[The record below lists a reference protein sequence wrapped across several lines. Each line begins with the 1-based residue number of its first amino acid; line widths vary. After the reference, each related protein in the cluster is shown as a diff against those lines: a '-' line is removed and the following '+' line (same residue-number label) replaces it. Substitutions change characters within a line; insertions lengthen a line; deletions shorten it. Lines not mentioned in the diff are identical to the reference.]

1 MAEGPDKAREEFF
14 SEAQE
19 LVESLS
25 RNLLALDGALKA
37 GFEDPALINEAFRA
51 VHTLKGLAGLFGAK
65 RISTLSHRLEDVL
78 DSLRLGKIPL
88 SAEVLDLLFRA
99 VELYG
104 VALGVERARSDDPMP
119 QIDDLIDEFSRVG
132 TKNQASG
139 SPLARFELDP
149 AMLAVLTEY
158 EEHRLRTCVA
168 QGLLLY
174 RVRVDFELST
184 IDKALEDIKAR
195 AKVHGEVITYLPT
208 GASSSIDTIEL
219 DLLLASASSLAR
231 LKEDLGQGN
240 ATIEAIPLKGGGP
253 SARVDTAPPRREV
266 IPRASV
272 EPVPVATRDGASLS
286 ERPPADVAEQGA
298 ALRAVA
304 QTVRVDIRK
313 LDALMNVVGEL
324 AIVKNAL
331 GRLAERIRAEGS
343 RQLGSELHSIQ
354 RSFDRRLGE
363 MQNGILEV
371 RMVPLGQ
378 VFDRLARVVRQIGR
392 EMGKDIRLVITGAE
406 TEIDKLIVEELS
418 DPLMHV
424 VRNAIDHGIEVAE
437 ERVRVGKPLA
447 GTIAL
452 NAFQKGNHVV
462 IEVEDDGHGIDEGAI
477 ISRAVSLG
485 KVHLDEVQTLA
496 RSEVLNLIF
505 LPGLST
511 RDEASDY
518 SGRGVGMDVVKTNIS
533 KLGGVIDVHSE
544 AEIGTKLTITLPV
557 TLAIVSAL
565 LVRVAGRVFAMPLTS
580 VAEAITLEEGQVRVV
595 DGREVMT
602 LRGVTLPICRLGRV
616 FGLAPLPGAVPAKR
630 QYVVVATLGA
640 RRLGF
645 AVDDLQGQQ
654 DIVIKPL
661 GKSLSQV
668 RGFSGATELGDQR
681 VALVLDPASLI
692 EEMLRGSE
700 VARERRLGHG

>member
-1 MAEGPDKAREEFF
+1 MAEVDKAREEFF

-25 RNLLALDGALKA
+25 RNLLVLDTTMKSG
-37 GFEDPALINEAFRA
+37 GEEPSVVNEAFRA
-51 VHTLKGLAGLFGAK
+51 VHTLKGLAGLFAAK
-65 RISTLSHRLEDVL
+65 RISTMSHRLEDVL
-78 DSLRLGKIPL
+78 DGLRLGRLALTP
-88 SAEVLDLLFRA
+88 EVLDLLFRA
-99 VELYG
+99 VELYNS
-104 VALGVERARSDDPMP
+104 ALAAERSRSDEPLP
-119 QIDDLIDEFSRVG
+119 AIDALLEEFGHLGSLGPSAV
-132 TKNQASG
+132 
-139 SPLARFELDP
+139 SPLARFDLDP

-158 EEHRLRTCVA
+158 EEHRLRSCVEH
-168 QGLLLY
+168 GLLLY
-174 RVRVDFELST
+174 RVRVDFALAT
-184 IDKALEDIKAR
+184 IDKALEDIKQR
-195 AKVHGEVITYLPT
+195 AKEHGEVITYLPT
-208 GASSSIDTIEL
+208 GTSTSIDSIEL
-219 DLLLASASSLAR
+219 DLLLASSVHLEVLVA
-231 LKEDLGQGN
+231 
-240 ATIEAIPLKGGGP
+240 AIGGDKVDIRRIPSKGP
-253 SARVDTAPPRREV
+253 SIPQRETAPPPRSIEPLPEPRREV
-266 IPRASV
+266 THSEHP
-272 EPVPVATRDGASLS
+272 EPAPGQA
-286 ERPPADVAEQGA
+286 A

-331 GRLAERIRAEGS
+331 GRMAEKIRAEGS
-343 RQLGSELHSIQ
+343 RHLGSELHSIQ

-363 MQNGILEV
+363 MQSGILEV

-418 DPLMHV
+418 DPLMHI
-424 VRNAIDHGIEVAE
+424 VRNAIDHGIEVAND
-437 ERVRVGKPLA
+437 RTAVGKPLT

-462 IEVEDDGHGIDEGAI
+462 IEVEDDGRGIDEQALVARAI
-477 ISRAVSLG
+477 ALG
-485 KVHLDEVQTLA
+485 KIEAEDVDQLGRAEI
-496 RSEVLNLIF
+496 LNLVF
-505 LPGLST
+505 HPGLST
-511 RDEASDY
+511 RDQAGDY
-518 SGRGVGMDVVKTNIS
+518 SGRGVGMDVVKTNIG

-544 AEIGTKLTITLPV
+544 TYIGTKITLTLPV

-565 LVRVAGRVFAMPLTS
+565 LVRVAGRVFGMPLTS
-580 VAEAITLEEGQVRVV
+580 VAEAINLDESQVRVV

-602 LRGVTLPICRLGRV
+602 LRGVTLPICRLRKV
-616 FGLAPLPGAVPAKR
+616 FGLVPAPDAVVPKR
-630 QYVVVATLGA
+630 RYVVVATLGA

-645 AVDDLQGQQ
+645 AVDDLEGQQ

-661 GKSLSQV
+661 GKSLNRV

-681 VALVLDPASLI
+681 VALVLDPSALI
-692 EEMLRGSE
+692 EEMLSSSE

>member
-1 MAEGPDKAREEFF
+1 MVEGLDKAREEFF

-25 RNLLALDGALKA
+25 RNLLAIDAMLKA
-37 GFEDPALINEAFRA
+37 GREDPGLVNEAFRA

-65 RISTLSHRLEDVL
+65 KVSTLSHRLEDVL
-78 DSLRLGKIPL
+78 DSLRLGRHPL
-88 SAEVLDLLFRA
+88 TPEVLDLLFRA
-99 VELYG
+99 IELYG
-104 VALGVERARSDDPMP
+104 LALGVERTRSDDPLP
-119 QIDDLIDEFSRVG
+119 AIDDLVQEFGNLGGSREPR
-132 TKNQASG
+132 TNPFS
-139 SPLARFELDP
+139 RFELDA

-158 EEHRLRTCVA
+158 EEHRLRSSIE
-168 QGLLLY
+168 QGLLLF
-174 RVRVDFELST
+174 RVRVDFDLAT

-208 GASSSIDTIEL
+208 GASTDVDSIQL
-219 DLLLASASSLAR
+219 DLLLASSSSKSAL
-231 LKEDLGQGN
+231 EVSLGGPN
-240 ATIEAIPLKGGGP
+240 TKIDAIPTKGEVP
-253 SARVDTAPPRREV
+253 SDTAPPVRDS
-266 IPRASV
+266 IAGATLDSV
-272 EPVPVATRDGASLS
+272 PVPARSHSREPVLS
-286 ERPPADVAEQGA
+286 ERPVDAPEHAA

-331 GRLAERIRAEGS
+331 ARFGEKIRAEAS

-363 MQNGILEV
+363 LQGGILEV

-392 EMGKDIRLVITGAE
+392 EMDKEIRLVITGAE

-424 VRNAIDHGIEVAE
+424 VRNAIDHGIEDAE
-437 ERVRVGKPLA
+437 ERRRVGKPRA

-462 IEVEDDGHGIDEGAI
+462 IEVEDDGHGIDEAAI
-477 ISRAVSLG
+477 VDRAVTLG
-485 KVHLDEVQTLA
+485 KVHLEEVDQLTRA
-496 RSEVLNLIF
+496 EILNLIF

-511 RDEASDY
+511 REEASDY

-533 KLGGVIDVHSE
+533 RLGGVIDVHSE
-544 AEIGTKLTITLPV
+544 TEIGTKLTLTLPV

-565 LVRVAGRVFAMPLTS
+565 LVRVAGRPFAMPLTS
-580 VAEAITLEEGQVRVV
+580 VAEATTLDESQVRVI

-602 LRGVTLPICRLGRV
+602 LRGATLPICRLGGI
-616 FGLAPLPGAVPAKR
+616 FGLSLPPGTAPPKR
-630 QYVVVATLGA
+630 RYVVVAMLGA
-640 RRLGF
+640 RRLGI

-661 GKSLSQV
+661 GKSLNGV

-681 VALVLDPASLI
+681 VALVLDPAALI
-692 EEMLRGSE
+692 DETLRF
-700 VARERRLGHG
+700 VDIARERQLGHA

>member
-1 MAEGPDKAREEFF
+1 MAEGVDKAREEFY

-25 RNLLALDGALKA
+25 RNLLSLDSALRAKQ
-37 GFEDPALINEAFRA
+37 EDPGLVNEAFRA

-65 RISTLSHRLEDVL
+65 RVGTLSHRLEDVL
-78 DSLRLGKIPL
+78 DSLRLGRIKL
-88 SAEVLDLLFRA
+88 TESVLDLLFRA

-104 VALGVERARSDDPMP
+104 EALAVERARSDDPLP
-119 QIDDLIDEFSRVG
+119 AIDSLIDEFARLG
-132 TKNQASG
+132 NEGPSG
-139 SPLARFELDP
+139 ASPLARFELDQ

-158 EEHRLRTCVA
+158 EEHRLKTCVE
-168 QGLLLY
+168 QGLLLF
-174 RVRVDFELST
+174 RVRVDFALAT
-184 IDKALEDIKAR
+184 IDRALEDIKAR
-195 AKVHGEVITYLPT
+195 AKAHGEVITYLPT
-208 GASSSIDTIEL
+208 GASTGADTIEL
-219 DLLLASASSLAR
+219 DLLLASGSSLSDLESSLGTNGALIEPIR
-231 LKEDLGQGN
+231 LRKQE
-240 ATIEAIPLKGGGP
+240 
-253 SARVDTAPPRREV
+253 TAPRPAPSLV
-266 IPRASV
+266 PGVAASV
-272 EPVPVATRDGASLS
+272 PAAQPGAALS
-286 ERPPADVAEQGA
+286 ERPPDAVDPTA
-298 ALRAVA
+298 AAHRAIA

-313 LDALMNVVGEL
+313 LDALRNVVGEL

-331 GRLAERIRAEGS
+331 ARLAERIRAEGG

-437 ERVRVGKPLA
+437 ERLRVGKPLA

-462 IEVEDDGHGIDEGAI
+462 IEVEDDGHGIDERAI
-477 ISRAVSLG
+477 VERAVALG
-485 KVHLDEVQTLA
+485 KVHQDEVAQLA
-496 RSEVLNLIF
+496 RSEIFNLIF

-511 RDEASDY
+511 RKEASDY

-533 KLGGVIDVHSE
+533 KLGGVIDLHSE

-565 LVRVAGRVFAMPLTS
+565 LVRIVGRVFAMPLTS
-580 VAEAITLEEGQVRVV
+580 VAEAITLDESAVRVL

-602 LRGVTLPICRLGRV
+602 LRGVTLPICRLGRI
-616 FGLAPLPGAVPAKR
+616 FGLAPLPGAIIPKR
-630 QYVVVATLGA
+630 QYVVVATLGS

-661 GKSLSQV
+661 GKSLSGV

-681 VALVLDPASLI
+681 VALVLDPAALI
-692 EEMLRGSE
+692 EEMLRGSDT
-700 VARERRLGHG
+700 ARERRLGHA

>member
-1 MAEGPDKAREEFF
+1 MAERPDKAREEFF
-14 SEAQE
+14 SEANE
-19 LVESLS
+19 LVEALS
-25 RNLLALDGALKA
+25 RNLLSLDARMKSGM
-37 GFEDPALINEAFRA
+37 EDPALINEAFRA

-78 DSLRLGKIPL
+78 DGLRLGKLPL
-88 SAEVLDLLFRA
+88 TAEVLDLLFRA
-99 VELYG
+99 VEVYG
-104 VALGVERARSDDPMP
+104 AALGAERSRSDDPLT
-119 QIDDLIDEFSRVG
+119 QVDDLMDRFARLGSAQPAE
-132 TKNQASG
+132 Q
-139 SPLARFELDP
+139 SPLARFDLDP

-168 QGLLLY
+168 QRLLLY
-174 RVRVDFELST
+174 RVRVDFELAT
-184 IDKALEDIKAR
+184 IDKALEDIKTR

-208 GASSSIDTIEL
+208 GATTSVDTIEL
-219 DLLLASASSLAR
+219 DLLLASASPFAVLEA
-231 LKEDLGQGN
+231 DLGGPN
-240 ATIEAIPLKGGGP
+240 VNILAIPTKGP
-253 SARVDTAPPRREV
+253 PAQSLTPEPRRETV
-266 IPRASV
+266 PRASF
-272 EPVPVATRDGASLS
+272 EPLQAVPREPSLS
-286 ERPPADVAEQGA
+286 ERPPDAPDHA
-298 ALRAVA
+298 AQLRAVA

-392 EMGKDIRLVITGAE
+392 ETGKDIRLVITGAE

-424 VRNAIDHGIEVAE
+424 IRNAIDHGIEIAE

-462 IEVEDDGHGIDEGAI
+462 IEVEDDGHGIDEAAI
-477 ISRAVSLG
+477 ISRAVELG
-485 KVHLDEVQTLA
+485 KVHLDEIEQLA
-496 RSEVLNLIF
+496 RSEILNLVF

-511 RDEASDY
+511 RDEPGDY

-533 KLGGVIDVHSE
+533 KLGGVIDLHSE

-565 LVRVAGRVFAMPLTS
+565 LVRIAGRPFAMPLTS
-580 VAEAITLEEGQVRVV
+580 VAEAITLDESQVRVV

-602 LRGVTLPICRLGRV
+602 LRGVTLPICRLARV
-616 FGLAPLPGAVPAKR
+616 FGLSRLPGTIEPR
-630 QYVVVATLGA
+630 RNYVVVATLGA

-661 GKSLSQV
+661 GKSLTHV

-681 VALVLDPASLI
+681 VALVLDPAALI

-700 VARERRLGHG
+700 VARERRLGHA

>member
-1 MAEGPDKAREEFF
+1 MAEIDKAREEFF

-25 RNLLALDGALKA
+25 RNLLVLDTTLKS
-37 GFEDPALINEAFRA
+37 GGEDPTVVNEAFRA
-51 VHTLKGLAGLFGAK
+51 VHTLKGLAGLFAAK
-65 RISTLSHRLEDVL
+65 RISTMSHRLEDVL
-78 DSLRLGKIPL
+78 DGLRLGRLALTP
-88 SAEVLDLLFRA
+88 EVLDLLFRA
-99 VELYG
+99 VELYN
-104 VALGVERARSDDPMP
+104 VALAAERARSDDPLP
-119 QIDDLIDEFSRVG
+119 AVDALLEEFGHLGSLGPSAV
-132 TKNQASG
+132 

-158 EEHRLRTCVA
+158 EEHRLRSCIDH
-168 QGLLLY
+168 GLLLY
-174 RVRVDFELST
+174 RVRVDFALAT
-184 IDKALEDIKAR
+184 IDKALEDIKLR
-195 AKVHGEVITYLPT
+195 AKEHGEVITYLPT
-208 GASSSIDTIEL
+208 GTSTSIDSIEL
-219 DLLLASASSLAR
+219 DLLLASSVHLEVLEASIGGDKVDIR
-231 LKEDLGQGN
+231 R
-240 ATIEAIPLKGGGP
+240 IPTKGP
-253 SARVDTAPPRREV
+253 PVLQRETAPP
-266 IPRASV
+266 PRDARAI
-272 EPVPVATRDGASLS
+272 EPVPAPRRDDSMHS
-286 ERPPADVAEQGA
+286 EHAEPLPGQAA

-331 GRLAERIRAEGS
+331 GRMAEKIRAEGS
-343 RQLGSELHSIQ
+343 RHLGSELHSIQ

-363 MQNGILEV
+363 MQSGILEV

-418 DPLMHV
+418 DPLMHL
-424 VRNAIDHGIEVAE
+424 VRNAIDHGIEVAND
-437 ERVRVGKPLA
+437 RTSVGKPLT

-462 IEVEDDGHGIDEGAI
+462 IEVEDDGRGIDEQALVT
-477 ISRAVSLG
+477 RAVALG
-485 KVHLDEVQTLA
+485 KVEAEDVDQLGRAEI
-496 RSEVLNLIF
+496 LNLVF

-511 RDEASDY
+511 RDQAGDY
-518 SGRGVGMDVVKTNIS
+518 SGRGVGMDVVKTNIGR
-533 KLGGVIDVHSE
+533 LGGVIDVHSE
-544 AEIGTKLTITLPV
+544 TYIGTKITLTLPV

-565 LVRVAGRVFAMPLTS
+565 LVRVAGRVFGIPLTS
-580 VAEAITLEEGQVRVV
+580 VAEAISLDESQVRVV

-602 LRGVTLPICRLGRV
+602 LRGVTLPICRLRKV
-616 FGLAPLPGAVPAKR
+616 FGLALLPGAVVPKR
-630 QYVVVATLGA
+630 RYVVVATLGA

-645 AVDDLQGQQ
+645 AVDDLEGQQ

-661 GKSLSQV
+661 GKSLGRV

-681 VALVLDPASLI
+681 VALVLDPSALI
-692 EEMLRGSE
+692 EEMLSSSE

>member
-1 MAEGPDKAREEFF
+1 MAEGVDKAREEFF

-25 RNLLALDGALKA
+25 RNLLALDGTLRS
-37 GFEDPALINEAFRA
+37 GHEDPGLVNEAFRA

-65 RISTLSHRLEDVL
+65 KVSTLSHRLEDVL
-78 DSLRLGKIPL
+78 DSLRLGRLPL
-88 SAEVLDLLFRA
+88 TENVLDLLFRA

-104 VALGVERARSDDPMP
+104 EALGVERARSDDPLP
-119 QIDDLIDEFSRVG
+119 RIDALIDEFAHLGNEGPRPS
-132 TKNQASG
+132 
-139 SPLARFELDP
+139 SPLSRFELDP

-158 EEHRLRTCVA
+158 EEHRLKSCVEH
-168 QGLLLY
+168 GLMLY
-174 RVRVDFELST
+174 RVRVDFALAT
-184 IDKALEDIKAR
+184 IDRALEDIKAR
-195 AKVHGEVITYLPT
+195 AKGHGEVITYLPT
-208 GASSSIDTIEL
+208 GASTSADSIEL
-219 DLLLASASSLAR
+219 DLLLASGS
-231 LKEDLGQGN
+231 
-240 ATIEAIPLKGGGP
+240 
-253 SARVDTAPPRREV
+253 
-266 IPRASV
+266 
-272 EPVPVATRDGASLS
+272 SLS
-286 ERPPADVAEQGA
+286 ELDASLGNGAIIEPIRLRAEPSSPAVVPSDHPRRALSVAPAQAAHPLSERAPEGIEQTGA
-298 ALRAVA
+298 AHRAVA

-331 GRLAERIRAEGS
+331 ARLAERIRAEGM

-424 VRNAIDHGIEVAE
+424 VRNAIDHGIEVAD
-437 ERVRVGKPLA
+437 ERLRVGKPLA

-462 IEVEDDGHGIDEGAI
+462 IEVEDDGHGIDEKAI
-477 ISRAVSLG
+477 VDKAVSLG
-485 KVHLDEVQTLA
+485 KIHAEEVAQLG
-496 RSEVLNLIF
+496 RSEILNLVF

-511 RDEASDY
+511 RKEASDY

-533 KLGGVIDVHSE
+533 KLGGVIDLHSE
-544 AEIGTKLTITLPV
+544 TDIGTKLTITLPV

-565 LVRVAGRVFAMPLTS
+565 LLRIVGRVFAMPLTS
-580 VAEAITLEEGQVRVV
+580 VAEAITLDESQVRVL

-616 FGLAPLPGAVPAKR
+616 FGLAPLPGFTPPKR
-630 QYVVVATLGA
+630 QYVVVAALGA

-661 GKSLSQV
+661 GKSLSGV

-700 VARERRLGHG
+700 VARERQLGYG